1 MNRDEMLNF
10 LKNEARGISVMF
22 GPNCETIVH
31 DMTRPGH
38 PILAIFNGTVTGR
51 EVGST
56 ADIFG
61 DIGDYDES
69 IYQNKDYINQM
80 VLSRDGR
87 TLKSSTFNIVGEDY
101 HFALGINLDITNM
114 VRAGQMLS
122 ELTATSGDLQQTL
135 MQDAR
140 SQLEELLRECI
151 SAVGKEPEAMK
162 KTDRMRI
169 IRMLYKRR
177 AFTYQKSVAIVAERL
192 NVSRYTVYK
201 YMHELEE
208 AEDFTSAA
216 IALIKR
222 TIRDHR
228 RVIFNGNGYSAEWE
242 EEAARRGLPNKKNTP
257 AALPALI
264 DPKNIALMEEFGV
277 LTKVEM
283 ESRYEVEMEHYA
295 KVINIEALTMLE
307 MARKQLLPAV
317 NAYMSEV
324 ANTAASKLAVSESIS
339 VRSETKTLGRLSAD
353 ADAMSDAIDTLQDAV
368 DAAKALPSES
378 EKAVAFHDNVLPA
391 MDTLRAAADDAE
403 TLCGE
408 DYWPLPSYSKML
420 YYV

>member
-1 MNRDEMLNF
+1 MLNF

-87 TLKSSTFNIVGEDY
+87 TLKSSTFNI
-101 HFALGINLDITNM
+101 
-114 VRAGQMLS
+114 GQMLS

-208 AEDFTSAA
+208 AEAA
-216 IALIKR
+216 GSL
-222 TIRDHR
+222 
-228 RVIFNGNGYSAEWE
+228 V
-242 EEAARRGLPNKKNTP
+242 
-257 AALPALI
+257 
-264 DPKNIALMEEFGV
+264 
-277 LTKVEM
+277 
-283 ESRYEVEMEHYA
+283 
-295 KVINIEALTMLE
+295 
-307 MARKQLLPAV
+307 
-317 NAYMSEV
+317 
-324 ANTAASKLAVSESIS
+324 
-339 VRSETKTLGRLSAD
+339 
-353 ADAMSDAIDTLQDAV
+353 QD
-368 DAAKALPSES
+368 
-378 EKAVAFHDNVLPA
+378 
-391 MDTLRAAADDAE
+391 
-403 TLCGE
+403 
-408 DYWPLPSYSKML
+408 
-420 YYV
+420 

>member
-1 MNRDEMLNF
+1 MFSYRFFSEKSTVLYSSRDENEQRQGRFNLLSIDLDKKTVLNF

-69 IYQNKDYINQM
+69 IYQNKDYINQL

-208 AEDFTSAA
+208 AEAA
-216 IALIKR
+216 GSL
-222 TIRDHR
+222 
-228 RVIFNGNGYSAEWE
+228 V
-242 EEAARRGLPNKKNTP
+242 
-257 AALPALI
+257 
-264 DPKNIALMEEFGV
+264 
-277 LTKVEM
+277 
-283 ESRYEVEMEHYA
+283 
-295 KVINIEALTMLE
+295 
-307 MARKQLLPAV
+307 
-317 NAYMSEV
+317 
-324 ANTAASKLAVSESIS
+324 
-339 VRSETKTLGRLSAD
+339 
-353 ADAMSDAIDTLQDAV
+353 QD
-368 DAAKALPSES
+368 
-378 EKAVAFHDNVLPA
+378 
-391 MDTLRAAADDAE
+391 
-403 TLCGE
+403 
-408 DYWPLPSYSKML
+408 
-420 YYV
+420 

>member
-1 MNRDEMLNF
+1 MNREDMLTF
-10 LKNEARGISVMF
+10 LKNEARGIAMMF
-22 GPNCETIVH
+22 GPNCETLVH

-38 PILAIFNGTVTGR
+38 PILAIYNGSVTDR
-51 EVGST
+51 DVGST

-61 DIGDYDES
+61 DIGDYDET
-69 IYQNKDYINQM
+69 IYKNKDYTNQM

-87 TLKSSTFNIVGEDY
+87 TLKSTTFNVVGDDF

-114 VRAGQMLS
+114 VRATQMLT

-208 AEDFTSAA
+208 AEKA
-216 IALIKR
+216 
-222 TIRDHR
+222 
-228 RVIFNGNGYSAEWE
+228 G
-242 EEAARRGLPNKKNTP
+242 
-257 AALPALI
+257 
-264 DPKNIALMEEFGV
+264 
-277 LTKVEM
+277 
-283 ESRYEVEMEHYA
+283 
-295 KVINIEALTMLE
+295 
-307 MARKQLLPAV
+307 
-317 NAYMSEV
+317 
-324 ANTAASKLAVSESIS
+324 S
-339 VRSETKTLGRLSAD
+339 VVQE
-353 ADAMSDAIDTLQDAV
+353 
-368 DAAKALPSES
+368 
-378 EKAVAFHDNVLPA
+378 
-391 MDTLRAAADDAE
+391 
-403 TLCGE
+403 
-408 DYWPLPSYSKML
+408 
-420 YYV
+420 